1 MKWYDKMMKKIIGNV
16 KMKAALNFETS
27 SKDIFHWYQ
36 LWLTGKETN
45 EVSVLINFMFFLFFY
60 KNYVYSKSVLFT
72 TVNDC
77 EGGCNHSVKLMW

>member
-45 EVSVLINFMFFLFFY
+45 EVSVLINFMFFCSFIRIMC
-60 KNYVYSKSVLFT
+60 
-72 TVNDC
+72 TVNQFYLLLQMT
-77 EGGCNHSVKLMW
+77 VKVDVIIQ